1 VERGVILP
9 RSSFIL
15 AFRLARS
22 AATTTAA
29 TTAVGPVAELAPL
42 LVLLAVTRT
51 PALSLLATA
60 ASTTATASLPPLL
73 LLVAGH
79 EGAGVR
85 VGAALAVGQRRRDLE
100 LVQLVPFGVGSLYL
114 GYRPQLLQAGALGI
128 RVFWV
133 CFAHVHIISC
143 RAGGGSTVSRQAEGS
158 N

>member
-100 LVQLVPFGVGSLYL
+100 LVQLVPFGIGALSL
-114 GYRPQLLQAGALGI
+114 GYGLQRLQPGTG
-128 RVFWV
+128 
-133 CFAHVHIISC
+133 
-143 RAGGGSTVSRQAEGS
+143 
-158 N
+158 

>member
-1 VERGVILP
+1 MCAGTFFETP
-9 RSSFIL
+9 AHSFIL
-15 AFRLARS
+15 AFRLARA

-29 TTAVGPVAELAPL
+29 TAVGPVAELAPL

-51 PALSLLATA
+51 AALSLLATA
-60 ASTTATASLPPLL
+60 ASTTATATASLPPLL

-85 VGAALAVGQRRRDLE
+85 VGATLAVGQRRRDLE

-133 CFAHVHIISC
+133 CFAHAPIISC
-143 RAGGGSTVSRQAEGS
+143 DG
-158 N
+158 